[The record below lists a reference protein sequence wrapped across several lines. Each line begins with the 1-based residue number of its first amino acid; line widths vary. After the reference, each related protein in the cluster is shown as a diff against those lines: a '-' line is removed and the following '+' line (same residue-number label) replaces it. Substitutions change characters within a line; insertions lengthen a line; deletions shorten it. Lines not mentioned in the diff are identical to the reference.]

1 MKLKELLEKSKVE
14 TLSLPDENPEIKKL
28 AYNSKKVKQNT
39 LFFAIKGARHD
50 GKNFIPEAVKKGAC
64 AVVVDEKLDY
74 KIPQI
79 VVENVKVAM
88 AYIAEAFFDFP
99 SEKVTLVGITGT
111 NGKTTISF
119 MLEEIFNK
127 AGLPSAHFGT
137 ISYKWKNKELK
148 FPNTTAESL
157 DISRCLWEFE
167 KDGGKN
173 VFLEVSSQGL
183 DRKCAEALFF
193 KAAVFTNL
201 NPEHLDWHK
210 TMENYALSKR
220 ELFKLLSKN
229 RDGIAILNKN
239 ENWSEKIIKDIPV
252 KIKTYGTL
260 KGADYYGEIN
270 SISDLGTQFTV
281 KFNGN
286 EIKISLKLIGEFN
299 VLNAL
304 AAFSCAC
311 ELGISPDVIK
321 QALENFEG
329 VTGRLTK
336 FASKDGFTVFV
347 DYAHTPFA
355 LENVLKT
362 LKELNPKRLIAV
374 FGCGGNRD
382 REKRPL
388 MGKIA
393 SEFSDFIWVT
403 TDNPRDEE
411 PRDIALDIEVG
422 IRQKEFKNYKIE
434 LDRKKAIQ
442 NALTMAQKG
451 DIILIAGKG
460 HEDYQIIKGK
470 KIHLS
475 DIEIVKN
482 FLEGG

>member
-1 MKLKELLEKSKVE
+1 MRLKELLEKSKIEV
-14 TLSLPDENPEIKKL
+14 LNFPDENPEIKNL

-39 LFFAIKGARHD
+39 LFFAIKGTHHD

-64 AVVVDEKLDY
+64 AVVVDKKLDH
-74 KIPQI
+74 KIPQVI
-79 VVENVKVAM
+79 VRDVKVAM

-99 SEKVTLVGITGT
+99 SKKLTLTGITGT

-119 MLEEIFNK
+119 MLEEISKK
-127 AGLPSAHFGT
+127 AGHLPARFGT
-137 ISYKWKNKELK
+137 ISYKWGMREIK

-220 ELFKLLSKN
+220 HLFKLLSKN
-229 RDGIAILNKN
+229 KDGIAILNKN
-239 ENWSEKIIKDIPV
+239 DPWSEKFIKDIPV
-252 KIKTYGTL
+252 KVKTYGTV
-260 KGADYYGEIN
+260 KSADYYGEIN
-270 SISDLGTQFTV
+270 SISDLGTQFTI

-304 AAFSCAC
+304 AAFSCAS
-311 ELGISPDVIK
+311 EFGISPDVIK
-321 QALENFEG
+321 HALENFEG

-336 FASKDGFTVFV
+336 FVSKGGFVVFV

-362 LKELNPKRLIAV
+362 LKELNPQRLIVV

-411 PRDIALDIEVG
+411 PKDIALDIEVG
-422 IRQKEFKNYKIE
+422 IRQREFENYRIE

-460 HEDYQIIKGK
+460 HEDYQIIKDK

-482 FLEGG
+482 FLKGG